1 MPTTLDKSP
10 QGIKER
16 KPKNLGITIGRINRL
31 QIARLS
37 PHGAYLT
44 LESSAR
50 ETLESKVCKGLDS
63 SAYQRLDST
72 KSPKLKAT
80 TPALYE
86 VLLPKKFCP
95 AQAKIGDKVLAFV
108 YTDSLDRPVATT
120 QMPLA
125 QCGEVAFLRVVSYA
139 GNGVFLDLGLDKD
152 IFMPSKTPAKY
163 PLDSSVAVYITLD
176 KSSRLI
182 AKKDIQ
188 SHLLPYRARGYARG
202 KKVSI
207 LPFSVSDLGVSV
219 VVDSRYYGLVYL
231 PKSLRQGT
239 KAQHT
244 KPPQTL
250 ERARILAAMGLG
262 LGLESSA
269 FIHNVRSDGKLDLVL
284 HKQGHT
290 DESAEKILQV
300 LRDNGGKLAVHYD
313 SSPEVVLSL
322 LGMSK
327 KALKRALSD
336 LLARKLII
344 LSPQVGIEL
353 KP

>member
-1 MPTTLDKSP
+1 MPATFNTSP
-10 QGIKER
+10 QKKH
-16 KPKNLGITIGRINRL
+16 KPKNLGITIGQINRL

-37 PHGAYLT
+37 PHGAYLAPIAHAPKSKG
-44 LESSAR
+44 LESS
-50 ETLESKVCKGLDS
+50 ESEKVDS
-63 SAYQRLDST
+63 SKLPKTAP
-72 KSPKLKAT
+72 SPRQI
-80 TPALYE
+80 TPTLYE

-95 AQAKIGDKVLAFV
+95 TQTQIGDTILAFV

-125 QCGEVAFLRVVSYA
+125 QCGEVAVLRVVGQT

-163 PLDSSVAVYITLD
+163 PLDSRVAVYITLD

-231 PKSLRQGT
+231 PQSVRDKQKSPEST
-239 KAQHT
+239 
-244 KPPQTL
+244 
-250 ERARILAAMGLG
+250 LAAMGLG

-269 FIHNVRSDGKLDLVL
+269 FIHNVRKDGKLDLVL
-284 HKQGHT
+284 HKRDRA
-290 DESAEKILQV
+290 DESAAKLLQV

-313 SSPEVVLSL
+313 SSPEIILSL

>member
-1 MPTTLDKSP
+1 MPATFNTSP
-10 QGIKER
+10 QKKH
-16 KPKNLGITIGRINRL
+16 KPKNLGITIGQINRL

-37 PHGAYLT
+37 PHGAYLAPIAHAPKSKG
-44 LESSAR
+44 LESS
-50 ETLESKVCKGLDS
+50 ESGKVDS
-63 SAYQRLDST
+63 SKLPKTAP
-72 KSPKLKAT
+72 SPRQIT
-80 TPALYE
+80 HALYE

-95 AQAKIGDKVLAFV
+95 SQAQIGDTILAFV

-125 QCGEVAFLRVVSYA
+125 QCGEVAVLRVVGQT

-163 PLDSSVAVYITLD
+163 PLDSRVAVYITLD

-188 SHLLPYRARGYARG
+188 SHLLPYRTKGYARG

-231 PKSLRQGT
+231 PQSVRDKQKSPEST
-239 KAQHT
+239 
-244 KPPQTL
+244 
-250 ERARILAAMGLG
+250 LAAMGLG

-269 FIHNVRSDGKLDLVL
+269 FIHNVRKDGKLDLVL
-284 HKQGHT
+284 HKRDRA
-290 DESAEKILQV
+290 DESAAKLLQV

-313 SSPEVVLSL
+313 SSPEIILSL

-353 KP
+353 V

>member
-1 MPTTLDKSP
+1 MPSVSKTPTIKKPRTP
-10 QGIKER
+10 Q
-16 KPKNLGITIGRINRL
+16 NLGITIGQINRL
-31 QIARLS
+31 QIVRLS
-37 PHGAYLT
+37 PHGAYLAPIVHAPKSKG
-44 LESSAR
+44 LESS
-50 ETLESKVCKGLDS
+50 ESGKVDS
-63 SAYQRLDST
+63 SKLPKTAP
-72 KSPKLKAT
+72 SPRQIT
-80 TPALYE
+80 HALYE

-95 AQAKIGDKVLAFV
+95 SQAQIGDTILAFV

-125 QCGEVAFLRVVSYA
+125 QCGEVAVLRVVGQT

-163 PLDSSVAVYITLD
+163 PLDSRVAVYITLD

-188 SHLLPYRARGYARG
+188 SHLLPYRTKGYARG

-219 VVDSRYYGLVYL
+219 VVDSCYYGLVYL
-231 PKSLRQGT
+231 PQSVRDKQKSPEST
-239 KAQHT
+239 
-244 KPPQTL
+244 
-250 ERARILAAMGLG
+250 LAAMGLG

-269 FIHNVRSDGKLDLVL
+269 FIHNVRKDGKLDLVL
-284 HKQGHT
+284 HKRDRA
-290 DESAEKILQV
+290 DESAAKLLQV

-313 SSPEVVLSL
+313 SSPEIILSL

-353 KP
+353 V

>member
-1 MPTTLDKSP
+1 MPATFNTSP
-10 QGIKER
+10 QKKH
-16 KPKNLGITIGRINRL
+16 KPKNLGITIGQINRL

-37 PHGAYLT
+37 PHGAYLAPIT
-44 LESSAR
+44 HTPKSKGLESS
-50 ETLESKVCKGLDS
+50 ESEKVDS
-63 SAYQRLDST
+63 SKLPKTAP
-72 KSPKLKAT
+72 SPRQI
-80 TPALYE
+80 TPTLYE

-95 AQAKIGDKVLAFV
+95 TQAQIGDTILAFV

-125 QCGEVAFLRVVSYA
+125 QCGEVAVLRVVGQT

-163 PLDSSVAVYITLD
+163 PLDSRVAVYITLD

-231 PKSLRQGT
+231 PQSVRDKQKSPEST
-239 KAQHT
+239 
-244 KPPQTL
+244 
-250 ERARILAAMGLG
+250 LAAMGLG

-269 FIHNVRSDGKLDLVL
+269 FIHNVRKDGKLDLVL
-284 HKQGHT
+284 HKRDRA
-290 DESAEKILQV
+290 DESAAKLLQV

-313 SSPEVVLSL
+313 SSPEIILSL

>member
-1 MPTTLDKSP
+1 MPTTIDKSP

-37 PHGAYLT
+37 AHGAYLAPIAHAPKSKG
-44 LESSAR
+44 LESSER
-50 ETLESKVCKGLDS
+50 GKVDS
-63 SAYQRLDST
+63 SKLPKTAP
-72 KSPKLKAT
+72 SPRQIT
-80 TPALYE
+80 HALYE

-95 AQAKIGDKVLAFV
+95 SQAQIGDTILAFV

-125 QCGEVAFLRVVSYA
+125 QCGEVAVLRVVGQT

-163 PLDSSVAVYITLD
+163 PLDSRVAVYITLD
-176 KSSRLI
+176 KTSRLI

-219 VVDSRYYGLVYL
+219 VVESRYYGLVYL
-231 PKSLRQGT
+231 PQSVRDKQKSPEST
-239 KAQHT
+239 
-244 KPPQTL
+244 
-250 ERARILAAMGLG
+250 LAAMGLG

-284 HKQGHT
+284 HKRDRA
-290 DESAEKILQV
+290 DESAAKLLQV

-353 KP
+353 V

>member
-1 MPTTLDKSP
+1 MPGVSKTPTIKKPRTP
-10 QGIKER
+10 Q
-16 KPKNLGITIGRINRL
+16 NLGITIGQINRL

-37 PHGAYLT
+37 PHGAYLAPIAHAPKSKG
-44 LESSAR
+44 LESSER
-50 ETLESKVCKGLDS
+50 GKVDS
-63 SAYQRLDST
+63 SKLPKTAP
-72 KSPKLKAT
+72 SPRQIT
-80 TPALYE
+80 HALYE

-95 AQAKIGDKVLAFV
+95 SQAQIGDTILAFV

-125 QCGEVAFLRVVSYA
+125 QCGEVAFLRVVGQT

-231 PKSLRQGT
+231 PQSVRDKQKSPEST
-239 KAQHT
+239 
-244 KPPQTL
+244 
-250 ERARILAAMGLG
+250 LAAMGLG

-269 FIHNVRSDGKLDLVL
+269 FIHNVRKDGKLDLVL
-284 HKQGHT
+284 HKRDRA
-290 DESAEKILQV
+290 DESAAKLLQV

-313 SSPEVVLSL
+313 SSPESTFAL

-353 KP
+353 V

>member
-1 MPTTLDKSP
+1 MPATFNTSP
-10 QGIKER
+10 QKKH
-16 KPKNLGITIGRINRL
+16 KPKNLGITIGQINRL

-37 PHGAYLT
+37 PHGAYLAPIT
-44 LESSAR
+44 HTPKSKGLESS
-50 ETLESKVCKGLDS
+50 ESEKVDS
-63 SAYQRLDST
+63 SKLPKTAP
-72 KSPKLKAT
+72 SPRQI
-80 TPALYE
+80 TPTLYE

-95 AQAKIGDKVLAFV
+95 TQAQIGDTILAFV

-125 QCGEVAFLRVVSYA
+125 QCGEVAVLRVVGQT

-163 PLDSSVAVYITLD
+163 PLDSRVAVYITLD

-231 PKSLRQGT
+231 PQSVRDKQKSPEST
-239 KAQHT
+239 
-244 KPPQTL
+244 
-250 ERARILAAMGLG
+250 LAAMGLG

-269 FIHNVRSDGKLDLVL
+269 FIHNVRKDGKLDLVL
-284 HKQGHT
+284 HKRDRA
-290 DESAEKILQV
+290 DESAAKLLQV

-313 SSPEVVLSL
+313 SSPESTFAL

-344 LSPQVGIEL
+344 LNPQVGIEL
-353 KP
+353 V

>member
-1 MPTTLDKSP
+1 MPSVSKTPTIKKPRTP
-10 QGIKER
+10 Q
-16 KPKNLGITIGRINRL
+16 NLGITIGQINRL

-37 PHGAYLT
+37 PHGAYLAPIAHT
-44 LESSAR
+44 PKSKGLESS
-50 ETLESKVCKGLDS
+50 ESGKVDS
-63 SAYQRLDST
+63 SKLPKTAP
-72 KSPKLKAT
+72 SPRQIT
-80 TPALYE
+80 HALYE

-95 AQAKIGDKVLAFV
+95 AQAKIGDTILAFV

-125 QCGEVAFLRVVSYA
+125 QCGEVAFLRVVGQT

-188 SHLLPYRARGYARG
+188 SHLLPYRTKGYARG

-219 VVDSRYYGLVYL
+219 VVESRYYGLVYL
-231 PKSLRQGT
+231 PQSVRDKQKSPEST
-239 KAQHT
+239 
-244 KPPQTL
+244 
-250 ERARILAAMGLG
+250 LAAMGLG

-269 FIHNVRSDGKLDLVL
+269 FIHNVRKDGKLDLVL
-284 HKQGHT
+284 HKRDRA
-290 DESAEKILQV
+290 DESAAKLLQV

-313 SSPEVVLSL
+313 SSPESTFAL

-353 KP
+353 V

>member
-1 MPTTLDKSP
+1 MPSVSKTPTIKKPRTP
-10 QGIKER
+10 Q
-16 KPKNLGITIGRINRL
+16 NLGITIGQINRL

-37 PHGAYLT
+37 PHGAYLAPIAHAPKSKG
-44 LESSAR
+44 LESSER
-50 ETLESKVCKGLDS
+50 GKVDS
-63 SAYQRLDST
+63 SKLPKTAP
-72 KSPKLKAT
+72 SPRQIT
-80 TPALYE
+80 HALYE

-95 AQAKIGDKVLAFV
+95 SQAQIGDTILAFV

-125 QCGEVAFLRVVSYA
+125 QCGEVAFLRVVGQT

-163 PLDSSVAVYITLD
+163 PLDSRVAVYITLD

-231 PKSLRQGT
+231 PQSVRDKQKSPEST
-239 KAQHT
+239 
-244 KPPQTL
+244 
-250 ERARILAAMGLG
+250 LAAMGLG

-269 FIHNVRSDGKLDLVL
+269 FIHNVRKDGKLDLVL
-284 HKQGHT
+284 HKRDRA
-290 DESAEKILQV
+290 DESAAKLLQV

-313 SSPEVVLSL
+313 SSPESTFAL

-327 KALKRALSD
+327 KSLKRALSD

-353 KP
+353 V

>member
-16 KPKNLGITIGRINRL
+16 KPKNLGITIGQINRL

-37 PHGAYLT
+37 PHGAYLAPIAHAPKSKG
-44 LESSAR
+44 LESS
-50 ETLESKVCKGLDS
+50 ESGKVDS
-63 SAYQRLDST
+63 SKLPKTAP
-72 KSPKLKAT
+72 SPRQIT
-80 TPALYE
+80 HALYE

-95 AQAKIGDKVLAFV
+95 AQAQIGDKVLAFV

-139 GNGVFLDLGLDKD
+139 SNGVFLDLGLDKD

-231 PKSLRQGT
+231 PQSVRDKQKSPEST
-239 KAQHT
+239 
-244 KPPQTL
+244 
-250 ERARILAAMGLG
+250 LAAMGLG

-269 FIHNVRSDGKLDLVL
+269 FIHNVRKDGKLDLVL
-284 HKQGHT
+284 HKRDRA
-290 DESAEKILQV
+290 DESAAKLLQV

-313 SSPEVVLSL
+313 SSPESTFAL

-353 KP
+353 V

>member
-1 MPTTLDKSP
+1 MPATLDKSP
-10 QGIKER
+10 QSPKDY
-16 KPKNLGITIGRINRL
+16 KSKNLGITIGRINRL

-37 PHGAYLT
+37 QHGAYLT
-44 LESSAR
+44 LESSVC
-50 ETLESKVCKGLDS
+50 EKPDSKVCK
-63 SAYQRLDST
+63 RLDST
-72 KSPKLKAT
+72 KSPKSKAT
-80 TPALYE
+80 TSALYE

-95 AQAKIGDKVLAFV
+95 AQAKIGDKVLVFV

-120 QMPLA
+120 QTPLA

-139 GNGVFLDLGLDKD
+139 SNGVFLDLGLDKD
-152 IFMPSKTPAKY
+152 IFMPSKTPANY

-182 AKKDIQ
+182 AKKNIQ
-188 SHLLPYRARGYARG
+188 SHLLPYRARSYARG
-202 KKVSI
+202 RRVSI
-207 LPFSVSDLGVSV
+207 LPFALSVLGISV

-231 PKSLRQGT
+231 PKMCQNARAKHLKSSTQALDS
-239 KAQHT
+239 
-244 KPPQTL
+244 
-250 ERARILAAMGLG
+250 ARILAAMGLG
-262 LGLESSA
+262 FGVESSA

-290 DESAEKILQV
+290 NESAEKLLQA

-313 SSPEVVLSL
+313 SSPEFILSL

-336 LLARKLII
+336 LLARELIA
-344 LSPQVGIEL
+344 LTPQVGIEL